1 MTELEIS
8 IGGRIF
14 SVACETEEQE
24 KVIKAAAL
32 RKEESDSIQTKLGR
46 LPEAKMLLLSAL
58 MIADRLVDVE
68 SDSKILQE
76 RSEAFSNIK
85 NKNEE
90 LERQKNALQNDY
102 QKLEKFV
109 EKMLGKLE
117 MISDLSTKKS
127 TALLDDE
134 NSIKKSTRINQ
145 NYFRNFLP
153 VSLLLHLD

>member
-14 SVACETEEQE
+14 SVACDAEEQE
-24 KVIKAAAL
+24 KVKRAAAL
-32 RKEESDSIQTKLGR
+32 INEEADSIQTQLGR

-76 RSEAFSNIK
+76 KSEVFSNIK
-85 NKNEE
+85 KKNEQ
-90 LERQKNALQNDY
+90 LKQQKDALQNDY

-109 EKMLGKLE
+109 EKMLGQLE
-117 MISDLSTKKS
+117 MVSDLSINKSDALPDEEHSTKKVD
-127 TALLDDE
+127 TDQPKL
-134 NSIKKSTRINQ
+134 
-145 NYFRNFLP
+145 F
-153 VSLLLHLD
+153 

>member
-14 SVACETEEQE
+14 SVACETEEEE
-24 KVIKAAAL
+24 KVKRAAAL
-32 RKEESDSIQTKLGR
+32 INEEADSIQTQLGR

-76 RSEAFSNIK
+76 RSEDFSNIK

-90 LERQKNALQNDY
+90 LEQQKNALQNDY

-117 MISDLSTKKS
+117 IVSDLSINKS
-127 TALLDDE
+127 DALLDDE
-134 NSIKKSTRINQ
+134 NSTKKVDTDQ
-145 NYFRNFLP
+145 PKLF
-153 VSLLLHLD
+153 

>member
-24 KVIKAAAL
+24 KVKRAAAL
-32 RKEESDSIQTKLGR
+32 INEEADSIQTQLGR

-76 RSEAFSNIK
+76 RSEDFSNIK

-90 LERQKNALQNDY
+90 LERKKNALQNDY

-109 EKMLGKLE
+109 EKMLDKLE
-117 MISDLSTKKS
+117 VVSDLSINKS
-127 TALLDDE
+127 DALLDDE
-134 NSIKKSTRINQ
+134 NSTKKVDTDQ
-145 NYFRNFLP
+145 PKLF
-153 VSLLLHLD
+153 

>member
-14 SVACETEEQE
+14 SVACETEEEE
-24 KVIKAAAL
+24 KVKKAAAL
-32 RKEESDSIQTKLGR
+32 INEEADSIQTQLGR

-68 SDSKILQE
+68 SDSKIFQE
-76 RSEAFSNIK
+76 RSEDFSNIK

-117 MISDLSTKKS
+117 TVSDLSINKS
-127 TALLDDE
+127 DALLDDE
-134 NSIKKSTRINQ
+134 NSTKKVDTDQ
-145 NYFRNFLP
+145 PKLF
-153 VSLLLHLD
+153 

>member
-8 IGGRIF
+8 IGGRVF

-24 KVIKAAAL
+24 KVKRAAAL
-32 RKEESDSIQTKLGR
+32 INEEADSIQTQLGR

-68 SDSKILQE
+68 SDSKILKE
-76 RSEAFSNIK
+76 RSEDFSNIK
-85 NKNEE
+85 NKNVE

-109 EKMLGKLE
+109 EKMLVKLE
-117 MISDLSTKKS
+117 VVSDLSINKS
-127 TALLDDE
+127 DALLDDE
-134 NSIKKSTRINQ
+134 NSTKEVETNQ
-145 NYFRNFLP
+145 PKLF
-153 VSLLLHLD
+153 